1 MEGMNTTGRKL
12 TASKLYEVS
21 RVFINVDTDG
31 RWKMCS
37 IVFCGEVLG
46 FLPSHKNVFTFF
58 SGSSTSFPYQ

>member
-21 RVFINVDTDG
+21 RVFINVDADG

-37 IVFCGEVLG
+37 IIGEGVFA
-46 FLPSHKNVFTFF
+46 F
-58 SGSSTSFPYQ
+58 S

>member
-31 RWKMCS
+31 
-37 IVFCGEVLG
+37 
-46 FLPSHKNVFTFF
+46 NVFNYLGGRF
-58 SGSSTSFPYQ
+58 